1 MDSFENHIYYH
12 PFTERNGN
20 DNEKRVVGKIE
31 ALFKEYPDT
40 CFCSYCLDDIFN
52 VALNSLPPKYEKIS
66 GKQLYMRQSCTE
78 LEIEQAV
85 RNAIIKVDE
94 RPKPA
99 VDHTRMLQPK

>member
-1 MDSFENHIYYH
+1 MDFFESHIHFHSFG
-12 PFTERNGN
+12 ERNGN
-20 DNEKRVVGKIE
+20 DNEKRVVSKIE
-31 ALFKEYPDT
+31 VLFKEYPDT

-66 GKQLYMRQSCTE
+66 GKNLHMRQSCSE

-85 RNAIIKVDE
+85 RNAIIKVHNS
-94 RPKPA
+94 PKPA

>member
-1 MDSFENHIYYH
+1 MEPFENHIHYH
-12 PFTERNGN
+12 SFGERNGN
-20 DNEKRVVGKIE
+20 DNEKRVVSEIE

-52 VALNSLPPKYEKIS
+52 IALNSLPPKYEKIVAKHLDRRDRCS
-66 GKQLYMRQSCTE
+66 ER
-78 LEIEQAV
+78 EIEQAV

-99 VDHTRMLQPK
+99 VEHTRMLQPK